1 MTTLLRSRAFIAV
14 ATLALFTHSPI
25 TSAQSPKLDSQFI
38 FPPRPDHNHAASI
51 VECPNGDLLASW
63 YRGHGERDADDVAVY
78 GSRLRKGDSHWSEPF
93 VMADTPGFPDCNTAM
108 FVDSANRLWLFWPTI
123 IANTWESCITNYRV
137 SKNFTADGPP
147 VWDWQA
153 TILLKPQDF
162 ERTVLDALDARLKST
177 TQPALNADAAKAR
190 IDRYRKLAADKLLS
204 RLGWQPRCK
213 PTVLPSG
220 RILLPLYSDTYS
232 AGLMA
237 ISDDAGKTWFASKP
251 LVGFGNIQPTV
262 LRRNDGTLVAY
273 MRENG
278 PLHRIRVSESKD
290 DGITWGPVGA
300 TDLPNPGAGI
310 DAVRLDDVRWLLV
323 YNDTTRV
330 RNSLA
335 VSLSDDEGR
344 TWKWTRHL
352 EKHDT
357 GSYHYPAVIQ
367 SKDHQIHIVY
377 SHFAS
382 EGQTI
387 KHASVPA
394 SWVLQGDPK

>member
-1 MTTLLRSRAFIAV
+1 VNTILRPAGIVAI
-14 ATLALFTHSPI
+14 ATLTLFTLSSAVSAESP
-25 TSAQSPKLDSQFI
+25 SFESQLI
-38 FPPRPDHNHAASI
+38 FPARPDHNHAASI

-78 GSRLRKGDSHWSEPF
+78 GARLRKGEGRWSEAF
-93 VMADTPGFPDCNTAM
+93 LMADTPGFPDCNTAM
-108 FVDSANRLWLFWPTI
+108 FVDAGGRLWLFWPTI

-137 SKNFTADGPP
+137 SKNFTADGAPT
-147 VWDWQA
+147 WDWQGV
-153 TILLKPQDF
+153 ILLKPQDF
-162 ERTVLDALDARLKST
+162 ERSVLEALEARLKST
-177 TQPALNADAAKAR
+177 TQPALNDAAATAR
-190 IDRYRKLAADKLLS
+190 VERYRKLASNKLLS

-237 ISDDAGKTWFASKP
+237 ISDDGGKSWYASKP
-251 LVGFGNIQPTV
+251 LVGFGSIQPTV

-278 PLHRIRVSESKD
+278 PIHRIRISESND

-300 TDLPNPGAGI
+300 TDLANPGSGI
-310 DAVRLDDVRWLLV
+310 DAVRLDDGRWVLV
-323 YNDTTRV
+323 YNDTTRG
-330 RNSLA
+330 RSSLA
-335 VSLSDDEGR
+335 VSISDDEGR
-344 TWKWTRHL
+344 TWKYTRHL

-367 SKDHQIHIVY
+367 SKDRQIHILY
-377 SHFAS
+377 SHYTS
-382 EGQTI
+382 EGQSI
-387 KHASVPA
+387 KHAVFNA
-394 SWVLQGDPK
+394 TWILQGDSK